1 MSIDEYFKKINL
13 LKIKKNEK
21 LREYIE
27 SMMVLNNTFGS
38 NLNGLPKAKGKTV
51 GLDDLLLGK
60 EKLSNEYE
68 TLEKK
73 YKEERIKIISEI
85 NNLNNSVYSL
95 IIIYFFLDYH
105 NDKDVI
111 YALSKYHNINYSESY
126 FRKLKSKAIKEFT
139 KMIQKGTKKNKK
151 EQNDTKKS

>member
-1 MSIDEYFKKINL
+1 MSIDEYFNKINL

-27 SMMVLNNTFGS
+27 SMILLNNTYDS

-68 TLEKK
+68 MLEKK
-73 YKEERIKIISEI
+73 YKEERIKIINEI
-85 NNLNNSVYSL
+85 NSLNNSVYSL

-105 NDKDVI
+105 NDKDVL

-139 KMIQKGTKKNKK
+139 KMIKKGNKKEQKGTK
-151 EQNDTKKS
+151 